1 MAAGGLGSV
10 GEASGGEV
18 LVSGPGIFTDMMS
31 KGWVSSEVAE
41 EKEWPSESPTMS

>member
-10 GEASGGEV
+10 GEAFRRRGAGFRARD
-18 LVSGPGIFTDMMS
+18 LTDMMS